1 MAKINVD
8 AIKNEVVRYGDRS
21 AKDLQPAILSTEIL
35 LNKYAKPLP
44 KVKGKWSFP
53 SVFMGNLVQAFSDK
67 WTPFGEVQFRNKIA
81 RNFHMK
87 VNFPLNPYDIYGSW
101 EEELYQEDKK
111 PQDMP
116 ISKFITGMLADH
128 IQSDLAMITITGKY
142 DAGQVGSLTPE
153 YEKSMDGLNTIVDS
167 MVANTTDRVFSI
179 PVDAALANDQVNRV
193 NAFERGFPQGAKVTT
208 IFMPLSEWQD
218 YIEQR
223 ETPSDKTVDYTEGYR
238 TKTRYGRNLV
248 GVPGMKPG
256 RLVAWVDGNLF
267 RLYDRKD
274 NPAQIDDVQV
284 VDYAMKVFI
293 QWHLGYDYAVNQYV
307 FVETQ
312 NAALKRGLNDAAQN
326 KLYFPNEIG
335 LIV

>member
-1 MAKINVD
+1 MSKIKVE

-21 AKDLQPAILSTEIL
+21 AKDLQPAVLSKDIL
-35 LNKYAKPLP
+35 LNKYAKPLG

-53 SVFMGNLVQAFSDK
+53 SVFMGNVVQAFSDK

-81 RNFHMK
+81 RNFQLK
-87 VNFPLNPYDIYGSW
+87 VNFPLNPYDIYGTW
-101 EEELYQEDKK
+101 EEELFEEDKK

-116 ISKFITGMLADH
+116 IAKFITGMLADH
-128 IQSDLAMITITGKY
+128 IQSDLAMITITGKF
-142 DAGQVGSLTPE
+142 DAGQVGSLNPE

-167 MVANTTDRVFSI
+167 MVADTTDKVFSI
-179 PVDAALANDQVNRV
+179 PVDAALANDQVARV
-193 NAFERGFPQGAKVTT
+193 NSFERGFPQGAKVST
-208 IFMPLSEWQD
+208 IFMPLAEWQD

-238 TKTRYGRNLV
+238 TKTRYGRTLV

-274 NPAQIDDVQV
+274 NPAQIDDVQI
-284 VDYAMKVFI
+284 VDYALKIFI
-293 QWHLGYDYAVNQYV
+293 QWHLGYDFAVNQFV

-312 NAALKRGLNDAAQN
+312 NAALKRGLNNADQN
-326 KLYFPNEIG
+326 KLYYPNEIG
-335 LIV
+335 LTA